1 VNDYSH
7 REDPKARE
15 LGIWENEG
23 GVWRAGG
30 TGRPVDDGL
39 DLI

>member
-23 GVWRAGG
+23 GAPAELE
-30 TGRPVDDGL
+30 GRSTTAS
-39 DLI
+39 I